1 MARGRPAEIGFAKL
15 QAQPAAAA
23 GVDGILLAAGKG
35 TRMAPLTP
43 DLAKPLLEVA
53 GRSLLHRMLDGLAAA
68 GVTRAVVVT
77 HHNAAQVEAACR
89 AWKGGMKVVTVAQ
102 GTPKG
107 TGHAVAAG
115 AAKVDGD
122 ALVAMGDCLVDP
134 ATLAALVKSRGFALA
149 ASKVADPTRYGAL
162 KVEGR
167 KLKALA
173 EKSPKPPSDLV
184 NTGLYRVPAEALEQ
198 AAALKP
204 SPRGELEFTDV
215 VNAWAKKGNASWI
228 PAKGW
233 LDVGAPWDL
242 LAAQEAALPHDIAFR
257 LDGATV
263 GGPGTIEEGVQ
274 VRGRL
279 YVETGAT
286 VKSGTYVEGDV
297 WVGPGARVGP
307 NAYLR
312 GPLHVGARCHVG
324 AAVEVKASIL
334 MEGANAP
341 HLNYVGDSILG
352 PGCNLGAGTKV
363 ANLKV
368 TPGTVKAAGPGGK
381 LDTGRTKFG
390 VCLGPNVK
398 TGINASLNPGTLVG
412 AGALIGA
419 GQVVSGW
426 VPPASRL
433 L

>member
-1 MARGRPAEIGFAKL
+1 MDA
-15 QAQPAAAA
+15 
-23 GVDGILLAAGKG
+23 ILLAAGKG

-43 DLAKPLLEVA
+43 GLAKPLLEVA
-53 GRSLLHRMLDGLAAA
+53 GRSLLHRMLDGLADA
-68 GVTRAVVVT
+68 GVARAVVVM
-77 HHNAAQVEAACR
+77 HHNAAQVEAAAK
-89 AWKGGMKVVTVAQ
+89 AWRGGSPMKVVCVAQ
-102 GTPKG
+102 GTPRG

-115 AAKVDGD
+115 AAKVGGD
-122 ALVAMGDCLVDP
+122 ALVVMGDCLVDP
-134 ATLAALVKSRGFALA
+134 ATLRALAKARGFALA

-173 EKSPKPPSDLV
+173 EKSPRPPSDLV
-184 NTGLYRVPAEALEQ
+184 NTGLYRVPAEALER

-215 VNAWAKKGNASWI
+215 VNAWAKKGNAAWL

-242 LAAQEAALPHDIAFR
+242 LTAQEAALPGDLAFR
-257 LDGATV
+257 LDGAAV
-263 GGPGTIEEGVQ
+263 GGPGTVEEGVQ

-279 YVETGAT
+279 YVEKGAT

-307 NAYLR
+307 HAYLR

-324 AAVEVKASIL
+324 AATELKASIL

-352 PGCNLGAGTKV
+352 PGVNLGAGTKV

-368 TPGTVKAAGPGGK
+368 TPGTVKGTGPGGK
-381 LDTGRTKFG
+381 LDTGRVKFG
-390 VCLGPNVK
+390 VCLGPNAK
-398 TGINASLNPGTLVG
+398 TGINTSLNPGTLVG

-426 VPPASRL
+426 GPPGARRL
-433 L
+433 

>member
-1 MARGRPAEIGFAKL
+1 MDA
-15 QAQPAAAA
+15 
-23 GVDGILLAAGKG
+23 ILLAAGKG

-43 DLAKPLLEVA
+43 GLAKPLLEVA
-53 GRSLLHRMLDGLAAA
+53 GRSLLHRMLDGLDGA
-68 GVTRAVVVT
+68 GATRTVVVT
-77 HHNAAQVEAACR
+77 HHNAPQVEAAAR
-89 AWKGGMKVVTVAQ
+89 AWKAGAMKVQCVRQ

-122 ALVAMGDCLVDP
+122 ALVVMGDCLVDA
-134 ATLAALVKSRGFALA
+134 ATLRTLAKARQFTLA
-149 ASKVADPTRYGAL
+149 ASKVEDPTRYGAL
-162 KVEGR
+162 KVDGR
-167 KLKALA
+167 RLKALA
-173 EKSPKPPSDLV
+173 EKSPRPPSDLV
-184 NTGLYRVPAEALEQ
+184 NTGLYHVPAEALEQ

-215 VNAWAKKGNASWI
+215 VNAWAKKGAAAWV

-242 LAAQEAALPHDIAFR
+242 LAAQEVALPGDIAFR
-257 LDGATV
+257 LDGASV

-279 YVETGAT
+279 YVEKGAT

-312 GPLHVGARCHVG
+312 GPLHIGARCHVG
-324 AAVEVKASIL
+324 AATEVKASIL

-352 PGCNLGAGTKV
+352 PGVNLGAGTKV

-368 TPGTVKAAGPGGK
+368 TPGTVKATGPTGK
-381 LDTGRTKFG
+381 LDTGRVKFG

-398 TGINASLNPGTLVG
+398 TGINSSLNPGTLVG
-412 AGALIGA
+412 EGALIGA

-426 VPPASRL
+426 IPPGSRKL
-433 L
+433 

>member
-1 MARGRPAEIGFAKL
+1 MDA
-15 QAQPAAAA
+15 
-23 GVDGILLAAGKG
+23 ILLAAGKG

-43 DLAKPLLEVA
+43 ELAKPLLEVA
-53 GRSLLHRMLDGLAAA
+53 GRSLLHRMLDGLAEA
-68 GVTRAVVVT
+68 GVGRAVVVT
-77 HHNAAQVEAACR
+77 HHQAKQVEAAAK
-89 AWKGGMKVVTVAQ
+89 AWRGAMKVQCVEQ
-102 GTPKG
+102 GAPKG

-115 AAKVDGD
+115 ATKVDGD
-122 ALVAMGDCLVDP
+122 ALVVMGDCLVDA
-134 ATLAALVKSRGFALA
+134 ATLRALARAKGFALA

-167 KLKALA
+167 RLKALA

-184 NTGLYRVPAEALEQ
+184 NTGLYRVPGEALEQ

-215 VNAWAKKGNASWI
+215 VNAWAKRGEAAWL

-242 LAAQEAALPHDIAFR
+242 LAAQEAALAPGLDFR
-257 LDGATV
+257 LEGAAV
-263 GGPGTIEEGVQ
+263 GGPGTVEDGVQ

-279 YVETGAT
+279 YVERGAT

-312 GPLHVGARCHVG
+312 GPLHVGAKCHVG
-324 AAVEVKASIL
+324 AATELKASLL

-341 HLNYVGDSILG
+341 HLNYVGDSVLG
-352 PGCNLGAGTKV
+352 PGVNLGAGTKV

-368 TPGTVKAAGPGGK
+368 TPGTVKATGPGGRM
-381 LDTGRTKFG
+381 DTGRIKFG
-390 VCLGPNVK
+390 VCLGPHAK
-398 TGINASLNPGTLVG
+398 TGINTSLNPGTLVG

-426 VPPASRL
+426 VPPGTRKL
-433 L
+433 